1 MGAEVR
7 GDVTAMLSE
16 VRAGCPG
23 AQDRLA
29 RAVHGEL
36 LRIAASLMRRERPD
50 HTLEADALVHEAWL
64 RLLSGE
70 AFADLSNRRLFR
82 TAVVQAMRRVLVEH
96 ARRRKAGKR
105 EGRWVRVP
113 LDRVLASFEAQG
125 VAVIDLHEALER
137 LARTHPRQAQVVEH
151 RFFGRLSVPEVA
163 DALEVSDAT
172 VESDWR
178 FARAWLRG
186 QLGDPDP

>member
-1 MGAEVR
+1 MSAEVR
-7 GDVTAMLSE
+7 GDVTAMLSD

-36 LRIAASLMRRERPD
+36 LRIARRLMRRERPE
-50 HTLEADALVHEAWL
+50 HTLEADALVNEAWL
-64 RLLSGE
+64 RLLRGA
-70 AFADLSNRRLFR
+70 AFADLSSRRLFR

-96 ARRRKAGKR
+96 ARRRNAGKR
-105 EGRWVRVP
+105 EGHRVRVP

-125 VAVIDLHEALER
+125 VEVIDLHEALDR
-137 LARTHPRQAQVVEH
+137 LAETHPRQARVVEH
-151 RFFGRLSVPEVA
+151 RFFGRLSIPEVA
-163 DALEVSDAT
+163 DTLEVSDTT

-186 QLGDPDP
+186 QLGGSER